1 MKFQSHLLVTYLL
14 LLFFSPR
21 GVMVEENMV
30 WGILAQSISLD
41 IPDLPKGQEIDDI
54 RWSEGQ
60 TLIGKVS
67 SDKVTT
73 GKNTNYEIF
82 INGTLKIRELKAVSE
97 QNYTVSV
104 YNKNGKNL
112 LKKTLTLNVMEAVS
126 KPEMTWNCTLK
137 SIFCVT
143 QNGTNPEMTL
153 YINGTHP
160 LKKGTL
166 TKEGLKL
173 KYTWE
178 DPLPREFKC
187 VVKNKVSEEWVV
199 GQPSCSDQNLECNS
213 TRVNMEERSR
223 KLHQSPG
230 HHPQQSG
237 GRHPQQPGGHRPQ
250 APGHHLQVPGHCPPV
265 PGHRPRPQP
274 KRHPP
279 NIQQQSGPPLP
290 RPRNQQ
296 RSPHQEKEYR

>member
-199 GQPSCSDQNLECNS
+199 GQPSCSV
-213 TRVNMEERSR
+213 RVLDIYHILSICGGGVILLIFLTLLISCCLRRKRQSNQTNGSWFRLYFQDSIKSGLLLQEKTDDELQRSR
-223 KLHQSPG
+223 KMGGGFCSP
-230 HHPQQSG
+230 SI
-237 GRHPQQPGGHRPQ
+237 GR
-250 APGHHLQVPGHCPPV
+250 
-265 PGHRPRPQP
+265 
-274 KRHPP
+274 
-279 NIQQQSGPPLP
+279 
-290 RPRNQQ
+290 
-296 RSPHQEKEYR
+296 E